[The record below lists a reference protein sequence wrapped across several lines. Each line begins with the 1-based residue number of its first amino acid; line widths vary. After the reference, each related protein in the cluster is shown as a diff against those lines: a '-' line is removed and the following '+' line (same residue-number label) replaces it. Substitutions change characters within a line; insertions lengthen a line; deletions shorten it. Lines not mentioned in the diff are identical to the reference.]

1 MWRQHGVRDRIGSDT
16 VTRNRG
22 LAMQQDPA
30 ADVSRLTATVE
41 RLANSLERL
50 ERRQRRAKALAA
62 AGLLVAAG
70 LLLGS
75 HWLNPAQAQATPPAA
90 PLDPAAAAAAREEL
104 FQRLDP
110 DQRRE
115 IERFEQDV
123 GWVSQYRHLYGD
135 QFDPA
140 AMVAVMLGR
149 MAKSV
154 EAVPEMRMEM
164 QVMNAKMNA
173 LPVMTAEIQGMNA
186 KMGVMAAGMDSTMGR
201 AGRMMPWSW

>member
-1 MWRQHGVRDRIGSDT
+1 MQH
-16 VTRNRG
+16 
-22 LAMQQDPA
+22 DPT

-41 RLANSLERL
+41 RLASSLERL
-50 ERRQRRAKALAA
+50 ERLQRRAKALAA
-62 AGLLVAAG
+62 AGLLTAAG

-90 PLDPAAAAAAREEL
+90 PLDPAAATAAREEL
-104 FQRLDP
+104 FKRLDP

-164 QVMNAKMNA
+164 QVMNA

-201 AGRMMPWSW
+201 AGRMMPWNW

>member
-1 MWRQHGVRDRIGSDT
+1 
-16 VTRNRG
+16 
-22 LAMQQDPA
+22 MQQDA
-30 ADVSRLTATVE
+30 TADVSRLTATVE
-41 RLANSLERL
+41 RLASSLDRL
-50 ERRQRRAKALAA
+50 ERRQRRAKAIAA
-62 AGLLVAAG
+62 AGLLAVAG
-70 LLLGS
+70 LLLGG
-75 HWLNPAQAQATPPAA
+75 HLLNAAQAQATPPAA
-90 PLDPAAAAAAREEL
+90 PRDPAAAAAEREEL
-104 FQRLDP
+104 FKRLDA

-123 GWVSQYRHLYGD
+123 AWVSQYRRLYGD

-154 EAVPEMRMEM
+154 EAVPEIRMEM

-201 AGRMMPWSW
+201 AGRMMPWNW